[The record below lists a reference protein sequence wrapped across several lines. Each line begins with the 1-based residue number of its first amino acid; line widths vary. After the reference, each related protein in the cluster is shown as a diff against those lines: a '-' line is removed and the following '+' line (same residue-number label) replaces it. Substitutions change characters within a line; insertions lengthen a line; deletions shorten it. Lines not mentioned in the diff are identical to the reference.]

1 MSEAKAGWILGWYRR
16 LQSCPFI
23 RSQAS
28 CLLARLG
35 HLMEGAKKCA
45 ARRMVTMAEGERMRK
60 EGEALY
66 SAHIRGRGRWHR
78 S

>member
-1 MSEAKAGWILGWYRR
+1 MDPGPVQEAPIL
-16 LQSCPFI
+16 PII

-28 CLLARLG
+28 CLLARLR
-35 HLMEGAKKCA
+35 HLMEGAKKWA
-45 ARRMVTMAEGERMRK
+45 ARRMVIMAEKERMRK
-60 EGEALY
+60 KGEAFY